1 MLRSLAIKNFA
12 LIEEFDVSFNDGFT
26 VITGETGAGKSI
38 LLGAFSLILG
48 GRADSGML
56 FDASKKCIIEGC
68 FDISNYG
75 IEAFFVDNDIDY
87 YESLTLRREVS
98 PDGRSR
104 AFVND
109 SPANLSIL
117 KQLGEFLVDIHSQH
131 KTISL
136 NDIDYQL
143 ELIDSYAVIGDKV
156 KNYKREY
163 ATYRSMVSSLA
174 QLQHREVNSIKERD
188 YLQFLYDELET
199 ANLKEGEKEAIENEL
214 RILSNSEGIKVAL
227 QSSIDAIDNSEC
239 SVLSGVNNVRRGIRD
254 VVRLYGESISQMSER
269 IESVYIELKDIAS
282 ELAILD
288 GKVVFD
294 QTRITEVSERLDILN
309 NLEQKH
315 RVQGDT
321 GLILVFNEIRDKLNS
336 ITSISD
342 DITELKHQIDL
353 QKSKITLLANELTA
367 IRIEAIRKI
376 EKELI
381 AIIVKL
387 GMPDASFKVEHNKLS
402 DFTSSGVDSVV
413 FKFNANKGGELKDIS
428 KIASGGEMSRLM
440 LAVKSIISKKKLLPT
455 IIFDEIDTGVSGD
468 IAAKMGVMMSQM
480 SDNMQVVV
488 ITHLP
493 QVASKATT
501 HFYVYKDRTNSKTS
515 SLIRKLDSNQR
526 VEEIAKMLSGE
537 NITPAA
543 IANAKELIMD
553 KKE

>member
-1 MLRSLAIKNFA
+1 MLRSLTIKNFA

-26 VITGETGAGKSI
+26 AITGETGAGKSI

-56 FDASKKCIIEGC
+56 FDASKKCIVEGC
-68 FDISNYG
+68 FDISKYR
-75 IEAFFVDNDIDY
+75 IETFFVDNDIDY
-87 YESLTLRREVS
+87 YDSLTLRREIS

-117 KQLGEFLVDIHSQH
+117 KQLGEFLIDIHSQH

-156 KNYKREY
+156 KNYKCEY
-163 ATYRSMVSSLA
+163 ATYKSMISSLV
-174 QLQHREVNSIKERD
+174 QLQQRERDAIKERD

-199 ANLKEGEKEAIENEL
+199 AKLKEGEKEALENEL
-214 RILSNSEGIKVAL
+214 RILSNAEGIKVAL
-227 QSSIDAIDNSEC
+227 QSSIDAIDNGEY
-239 SVLSGVNNVRRGIRD
+239 SVLSGVNNVRKGIRD
-254 VVRLYGESISQMSER
+254 VVKLYGESVSQMSER
-269 IESVYIELKDIAS
+269 IESAYIELKDIAS
-282 ELAILD
+282 ELVALD
-288 GKVVFD
+288 DKVVFD
-294 QTRITEVSERLDILN
+294 QTRIVEVSERLDVLN

-315 RVQGDT
+315 RVQSDKE
-321 GLILVFNEIRDKLNS
+321 LVLVFNEIGYKLNS

-342 DITELKHQIDL
+342 DIAELKQQFDL
-353 QKSKITLLANELTA
+353 QKSKITLLADELTKL
-367 IRIEAIRKI
+367 RIEAIREI

-381 AIIVKL
+381 SIIIRL
-387 GMPDASFKVEHNKLS
+387 GMPDASFKVEHNKLN

-413 FKFNANKGGELKDIS
+413 FRFNANKGGELKDIS

-440 LAVKSIISKKKLLPT
+440 LAVKSIISRKKQLPS
-455 IIFDEIDTGVSGD
+455 IVFDEIDTGVSGD

-480 SDNMQVVV
+480 SNSMQVIV

-515 SLIRKLDSNQR
+515 SLIRELDSNQR